1 MAEKDTSVR
10 SIERALD
17 ILDCFRP
24 GRLELSL
31 TEIANS
37 IDLALSTCS
46 RLISTLEKRS
56 YLVRNTDTQRYSL
69 GPRVS
74 QIGALGLSN
83 MELRKVAL
91 PYMREL
97 NSIYNEGISL
107 YVIQDEERVCVEKVD
122 STLPLRRVI
131 NVGDRHPLTR
141 GAAGRVLLA
150 YLPPERRQAILAK
163 DPYTNE
169 DALEEL
175 RRSAYTVSLGERE
188 EGVSSIAAPIE
199 DARCEVV
206 AALSMSGP
214 SVRFEGPSFSDKIH
228 KVRKSA
234 ELISKA
240 LGR

>member
-1 MAEKDTSVR
+1 MSNKDASVR
-10 SIERALD
+10 SVERALD
-17 ILDCFRP
+17 ILDCFQP

-31 TEIANS
+31 SDIASS
-37 IDLALSTCS
+37 INLALSTCS
-46 RLISTLEKRS
+46 RIIFTLEKRA
-56 YLVRNTDTQRYSL
+56 YLVRSPETQKYSL
-69 GPRVS
+69 GPRIS

-83 MELRKVAL
+83 MEIRKLAL
-91 PYMREL
+91 PYMKDL
-97 NSIYNEGISL
+97 NSLFNEGISL
-107 YVIQDEERVCVEKVD
+107 YVIQGEERLCIERVD

-150 YLPPERRQAILAK
+150 YMPEEQRKTILAK

-169 DALEEL
+169 DALKEL
-175 RRSAYTVSLGERE
+175 RRSAYTVSIGERE
-188 EGVSSIAAPIE
+188 EGVTSIAAAIE
-199 DARCEVV
+199 DASCEVV

-214 SVRFEGPSFSDKIH
+214 SVRFEGPSFSDKIA
-228 KVRKSA
+228 KLRMTA